1 MITRKPTYSFGM
13 HQRVGYEEKVH
24 DIISLIVVP
33 SYIARVNSVSSFS
46 LCFPSLS
53 NSRLKF
59 FVVHKFFRMHRAY
72 TVDRSVLSIRISRV
86 HQLSFSFVS
95 FANFVVSFRA
105 AAARVCVSFV
115 ALASRRNRI
124 LSSVINSLLQR
135 QHVTGMNN
143 ITENT
148 ADVDDNE

>member
-1 MITRKPTYSFGM
+1 MNPTSSFGM
-13 HQRVGYEEKVH
+13 HQRVGYKEKVH
-24 DIISLIVVP
+24 DIIIVVP

-53 NSRLKF
+53 NSRLNF
-59 FVVHKFFRMHRAY
+59 FVVHKFFRMHI
-72 TVDRSVLSIRISRV
+72 DRSVLSIRISRV

-135 QHVTGMNN
+135 QHVTGMNH